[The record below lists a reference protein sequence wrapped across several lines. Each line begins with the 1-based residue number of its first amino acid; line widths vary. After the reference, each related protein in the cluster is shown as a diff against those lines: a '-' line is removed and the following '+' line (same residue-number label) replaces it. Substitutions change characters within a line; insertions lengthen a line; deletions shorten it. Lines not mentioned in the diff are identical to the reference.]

1 MHSCGRR
8 RPRGAARS
16 LRPLTVADVGAWW
29 SRPGGWVAGRGPGS
43 LAVRRWAIPVI
54 LAGVLSGLLSLV
66 GAPSP
71 VLFGS
76 LLAGVAIGVLGQRE
90 LPVRPGVM
98 VAGQATIGATIGG
111 LVDLPALG
119 SLGSHW
125 LAVLTVC
132 LATLAL
138 SLGIGQGL
146 RVHGVTPVTAAFAFI
161 AGGAS
166 GIVAT
171 ARDLGADD
179 RLVGVVQ
186 YLRVVIILAGMPLLT
201 LLVFDPPAGRTT
213 SLGLATAA
221 GVHPDSGGPLAAAA
235 GAPADLAFLAV
246 SVGVGLGLARLTRM
260 PAGAVLGPLVVAVA
274 LSVTGLLGAAA
285 VPGVAEN
292 LGYGVVGLLIGLR
305 FTRESLHQVARIVP
319 TAIVLIV
326 MLIAATAGLG
336 VLLSEWTG
344 VSRLDGYLATTPGG
358 LFAVLATAS
367 DTGADVTFV
376 LAVQVVRLLVMVSV
390 APLAAALFRPSAGSP
405 P

>member
-1 MHSCGRR
+1 M
-8 RPRGAARS
+8 
-16 LRPLTVADVGAWW
+16 T
-29 SRPGGWVAGRGPGS
+29 
-43 LAVRRWAIPVI
+43 PVI
-54 LAGVLSGLLSLV
+54 LAGVVSGVLSPV

-76 LLAGVAIGVLGQRE
+76 LLAGVSFGVLGRRE
-90 LPVRPGVM
+90 RPVRPGVM
-98 VAGQATIGATIGG
+98 VAGQAAIGATIGG
-111 LVDLPALG
+111 LVDLPTLG

-125 LAVLTVC
+125 LAVLAVC

-146 RVHGVTPVTAAFAFI
+146 RLHGVTPVTSAFAFI

-213 SLGLATAA
+213 PLGLATAA
-221 GVHPDSGGPLAAAA
+221 GVQPDSGGPLVAAA
-235 GAPADLAFLAV
+235 GVPADLALLAV

-274 LSVTGLLGAAA
+274 LSVTGVLGAAA

-305 FTRESLHQVARIVP
+305 FTRESLRQVARIVP

-326 MLIAATAGLG
+326 LLIAATAGLG

-358 LFAVLATAS
+358 LFAVLATAA

-376 LAVQVVRLLVMVSV
+376 LAVQVARLLVMVSV
-390 APLAAALFRPSAGSP
+390 APLVAALFRPSVGSP